1 MLSVLQFT
9 GNQDVSFGPLFI
21 NKLKTGMAEYW
32 ILDYLLPNLFGLVST
47 KKHSLSFVKH
57 IPSPAHLL
65 LAYRQTE
72 CCWLERAGSS
82 CCAHEGCERGPQ
94 LPPDRP
100 GFPLHTTSSQL
111 ICSPLPIL
119 TLFAKLC
126 LFEGFGK
133 ARQENPRKS
142 LPQTTQSTVHV
153 CAKHSYP
160 SAPEGACFR
169 ITPVPPAT
177 KSMDA

>member
-1 MLSVLQFT
+1 MAFAGCFHTFHLLPHNVADVATAKSGVHFWILYVASKFSFKMLSVLQFT

-82 CCAHEGCERGPQ
+82 CSAHEG
-94 LPPDRP
+94 
-100 GFPLHTTSSQL
+100 
-111 ICSPLPIL
+111 
-119 TLFAKLC
+119 
-126 LFEGFGK
+126 
-133 ARQENPRKS
+133 
-142 LPQTTQSTVHV
+142 
-153 CAKHSYP
+153 
-160 SAPEGACFR
+160 
-169 ITPVPPAT
+169 
-177 KSMDA
+177 